1 MEFNISTNILRDQFK
16 DLNYVVTPN
25 ATKIFERIFSVSE
38 SSNKSFTIIGNY
50 GTGKS
55 TFLWAM
61 EKNLLKEKIFFST
74 KINDKCKSYQFLKIL
89 GDATSLTFAF
99 QKVLGLNTDSTSRD
113 IIDELEKRRK
123 ASEKKKNGFVILIDE
138 FGKFLEYINKNK
150 VSNDLYLLQLI
161 SEWTNDS
168 ERNSYFIIT
177 LHQNFISYSSSLEL
191 IDKQEWEKIKG
202 RFVELLFNEPVEQL
216 LFFAS
221 DQLQEIQISAD
232 QKSIFSKLNEKI
244 IESNLVNYT
253 QKNASILFEKLFPLD
268 WLSSNI
274 LVQSLQRYG
283 QNERSLFTFLND
295 FNKTINH
302 DKVVDFFNV
311 NSVYNYLINTLSSDI
326 QNYNNPHRPQWIS
339 SMRALERAE
348 LNFSDDYQ
356 IAAQIIKT
364 ICLINI
370 FGKAGGK
377 FDADFATFYIESTTS
392 FKSKEIKESI
402 GKLEK
407 SGIIRFYKHSNKLNF
422 LEGTDID
429 IEQEL
434 TNVTKEI
441 ATDFSIA
448 EELVKLISFPVENAK
463 RYSFVTG
470 TPRYFE
476 YRILNNINDIKFAE
490 GSVDGFINL
499 IFNSKISSSEVK
511 KISKE
516 TESNLFVLYKNSD
529 EIYNEIFI
537 VNKYKILLKKFIS
550 DVNAT
555 KLLNEELYHH
565 INKLNWLV
573 LQNLYSDTT
582 ENLWY
587 YLGKQK
593 TVSSKKDLNNL
604 LSEICNI
611 EFTKTPNLKNELFNR
626 ENLSPQINTARKFLM
641 RKVLEFE
648 NDASLG
654 FEETKFPPEKS
665 IYLSLIKNTGIH
677 RIDNGTYKY
686 NQPTDLS
693 FQPLWDECILFFNSA
708 KSSKRNLN
716 ELYDIL
722 KSKPFKLKKGFIEFW
737 IPILLIIKKEDYAL
751 FHELN
756 GFVPFISDDV
766 LDLIHKSPSN
776 YSIKSY
782 DVSGLNINL
791 LEGYKELTNVPNEIS
806 GVKSNFLS
814 IFGNFLRFYR
824 GLNEYSISTKK
835 LSNKSIRLR
844 EAIKTAKDPEDA
856 LFNQFPNALGFHI
869 LSLKG
874 DEKVLERYT
883 KHIHDAITELRSC
896 YDKLIDRI
904 EETIVDS
911 IDCKGL
917 KFSDYKKDINSKLS
931 SIDLNLLSPEQKVF
945 YKRVFSPL
953 DDRVSWIKSIADVAL
968 GKSIEKMIDE
978 EEILL
983 MNNIKSFISG
993 LVKASNI
1000 HEFNKLNNDKLVS
1013 LEFVDETGVLT
1024 TEKIVIDSK
1033 NSDDYIKIK
1042 HDLSNKMVSLSNE
1055 QKKQLLFELL
1065 NLEINNKIQ

>member
-1 MEFNISTNILRDQFK
+1 M
-16 DLNYVVTPN
+16 
-25 ATKIFERIFSVSE
+25 
-38 SSNKSFTIIGNY
+38 
-50 GTGKS
+50 
-55 TFLWAM
+55 
-61 EKNLLKEKIFFST
+61 
-74 KINDKCKSYQFLKIL
+74 
-89 GDATSLTFAF
+89 
-99 QKVLGLNTDSTSRD
+99 
-113 IIDELEKRRK
+113 
-123 ASEKKKNGFVILIDE
+123 
-138 FGKFLEYINKNK
+138 
-150 VSNDLYLLQLI
+150 
-161 SEWTNDS
+161 
-168 ERNSYFIIT
+168 
-177 LHQNFISYSSSLEL
+177 
-191 IDKQEWEKIKG
+191 
-202 RFVELLFNEPVEQL
+202 
-216 LFFAS
+216 
-221 DQLQEIQISAD
+221 
-232 QKSIFSKLNEKI
+232 
-244 IESNLVNYT
+244 
-253 QKNASILFEKLFPLD
+253 
-268 WLSSNI
+268 
-274 LVQSLQRYG
+274 
-283 QNERSLFTFLND
+283 
-295 FNKTINH
+295 
-302 DKVVDFFNV
+302 
-311 NSVYNYLINTLSSDI
+311 
-326 QNYNNPHRPQWIS
+326 
-339 SMRALERAE
+339 
-348 LNFSDDYQ
+348 
-356 IAAQIIKT
+356 
-364 ICLINI
+364 
-370 FGKAGGK
+370 
-377 FDADFATFYIESTTS
+377 
-392 FKSKEIKESI
+392 
-402 GKLEK
+402 
-407 SGIIRFYKHSNKLNF
+407 
-422 LEGTDID
+422 
-429 IEQEL
+429 
-434 TNVTKEI
+434 
-441 ATDFSIA
+441 
-448 EELVKLISFPVENAK
+448 
-463 RYSFVTG
+463 
-470 TPRYFE
+470 
-476 YRILNNINDIKFAE
+476 
-490 GSVDGFINL
+490 
-499 IFNSKISSSEVK
+499 
-511 KISKE
+511 
-516 TESNLFVLYKNSD
+516 
-529 EIYNEIFI
+529 
-537 VNKYKILLKKFIS
+537 
-550 DVNAT
+550 
-555 KLLNEELYHH
+555 
-565 INKLNWLV
+565 
-573 LQNLYSDTT
+573 
-582 ENLWY
+582 
-587 YLGKQK
+587 
-593 TVSSKKDLNNL
+593 
-604 LSEICNI
+604 
-611 EFTKTPNLKNELFNR
+611 
-626 ENLSPQINTARKFLM
+626 
-641 RKVLEFE
+641 
-648 NDASLG
+648 
-654 FEETKFPPEKS
+654 
-665 IYLSLIKNTGIH
+665 
-677 RIDNGTYKY
+677 
-686 NQPTDLS
+686 S

-791 LEGYKELTNVPNEIS
+791 LEGYKELTNVSNEIS

-1042 HDLSNKMVSLSNE
+1042 HDLSNKMVSLSTE